1 VLVVGAGPAGTA
13 FALLLARAGVP
24 VQLVESQRQHQR
36 LLRGDGLMPSGLEAL
51 QRMGL
56 APLLANLPQRQLAG
70 WSFYLKGQPLFSV
83 AEPMGSPAPCTLI
96 DTAALL
102 NGMLE
107 QALACPSFSFLPG
120 KAVDR
125 LLIEPETAA
134 PPPPAGPVGDSQ
146 AGDSRVKGVVLEDGS
161 ELSADL
167 VVACDGR
174 GSRLR
179 RQAQLERQEEATGL
193 EVLWFELDAAAAALL
208 QPWLAQRFVTLI
220 GEESSYALFGTA
232 QGGVRV
238 GWLQQRGG
246 EGGEQGG
253 SEGSEEG
260 DGPSAATPWPERW
273 ARSSP
278 PALAALWRSLPAA
291 SLRPPLRFAI
301 RPGLAP
307 GWERPGL
314 LLLGD
319 GAHPM
324 SPLRAQ
330 GLNMALRD
338 ALVAAEQLLPLLV
351 PPAAASA
358 ASTSSSSN
366 ANANANA
373 SANGD
378 RPAPD
383 QQLHQLDA
391 ALVAVRRLRLPE
403 ISKVQALQR
412 QELSRAELL
421 RRLPILRRLLAAT
434 ARWSGPLLARRWLA
448 GQPTLRS
455 GLPLPKRPA

>member
-56 APLLANLPQRQLAG
+56 GPLLASLPQCQLAG
-70 WSFYLKGQPLFSV
+70 WSFYLEGQPLFSV

-102 NGMLE
+102 NGLLE
-107 QALACPSFSFLPG
+107 QALACPCFAFLPG

-125 LLIEPETAA
+125 LLMEPEIAA
-134 PPPPAGPVGDSQ
+134 PGPPAGPVGE
-146 AGDSRVKGVVLEDGS
+146 SRVRGVVLEDGS

-208 QPWLAQRFVTLI
+208 QPWLAHRFVTLI
-220 GEESSYALFGTA
+220 GQEGSYALFGTA

-253 SEGSEEG
+253 SEGGEER

-273 ARSSP
+273 ARCSP

-307 GWERPGL
+307 RWERPGL

-338 ALVAAEQLLPLLV
+338 ALVAAEHLLPLLTAA
-351 PPAAASA
+351 PAASA
-358 ASTSSSSN
+358 ANASSSSSSSS
-366 ANANANA
+366 NA

-383 QQLHQLDA
+383 QRLHQLDA

-403 ISKVQALQR
+403 ISRVQALQR
-412 QELSRAELL
+412 QELARAELL
-421 RRLPILRRLLAAT
+421 HRLPILRRLLAAT

>member
-1 VLVVGAGPAGTA
+1 MLVVGAGPAGTA
-13 FALLLARAGVP
+13 FALLLARAGVA

-56 APLLANLPQRQLAG
+56 GPLLASLPQRQLAG
-70 WSFYLKGQPLFSV
+70 WSFYLEGQPLFSV

-107 QALACPSFSFLPG
+107 QALACPSFSFSAG

-134 PPPPAGPVGDSQ
+134 PPPLAGPVGDSQ

-193 EVLWFELDAAAAALL
+193 EVLWFELDATAAALL

-220 GEESSYALFGTA
+220 GEEGSYALFGTA

-246 EGGEQGG
+246 EGGEQ
-253 SEGSEEG
+253 G

-338 ALVAAEQLLPLLV
+338 ALVAAEHLLPLLV
-351 PPAAASA
+351 PPPAASA
-358 ASTSSSSN
+358 ASTSTSSN
-366 ANANANA
+366 ANAN
-373 SANGD
+373 ANGD

-383 QQLHQLDA
+383 QRLHQLDA

-403 ISKVQALQR
+403 ISRVQALQR
-412 QELSRAELL
+412 QELARAELL